1 MNLVLITPDEAA
13 AGLPADD
20 ARARHLRETVGLAVG
35 GSFHVGIEN
44 GLRGIATITALAPK
58 LTFAVAWEKTPQARL
73 PLTVL
78 VGLPRPQTAKKVLHD
93 LASLGAARIIF
104 FESAKGDPGYLTSS
118 LWKGGEWREHVLKGA
133 EQACSPLV
141 PEVTR
146 VGSLAEALV
155 GLDANAWKL
164 ALDPY
169 EATGAPE
176 LSTSA
181 KAAVLAIGP
190 ERGFAETERATLRAA
205 GFGFA
210 HLGDRILRVEA
221 AALVGGAL
229 MLAQLRAWAKHRPVG
244 G

>member
-1 MNLVLITPDEAA
+1 LVLITPDEAA

-58 LTFAVAWEKTPQARL
+58 LTFAVAWEKSPQARL

-118 LWKGGEWREHVLKGA
+118 LWKDGEWREHVLKGT
-133 EQACSPLV
+133 EQACSTLV

-176 LSTSA
+176 LSTPA
-181 KAAVLAIGP
+181 QTAVLAIGP
-190 ERGFAETERATLRAA
+190 ERGFAEAERAALRAA

-229 MLAQLRAWAKHRPVG
+229 MLAQLRAWAKHRPVSS
-244 G
+244 